1 MSIEL
6 LGTILVLNI
15 LGVFTPGP
23 DLLLVLRLSAKSRPH
38 ALAAVAGI
46 ITGASMWI
54 ALTIAGAAI
63 LLTRHP
69 GLLTGIQLAG
79 AAYLLYMAFTM
90 ARSARQQWNQPVH
103 DIDVSEILG
112 PPSASYRQG
121 LMTNLSNPKIVL
133 YLAAIIAPVLPAGAP
148 WYLSV
153 LLGLLLVGEAAVGFG
168 FLAFVVSTARV
179 RRRLLGAGPII
190 DAISAALFFIFAAV
204 LITRSIM
211 G

>member
-38 ALAAVAGI
+38 ALAAVAGVV
-46 ITGASMWI
+46 TGASMWI

-69 GLLTGIQLAG
+69 GLLTVIQLAG
-79 AAYLLYMAFTM
+79 AAYLLYMAFSM
-90 ARSARQQWNQPVH
+90 AQSARQQWNQPVE
-103 DIDVSEILG
+103 DIDIGELLG
-112 PPSASYRQG
+112 RPAACYRQG

-133 YLAAIIAPVLPAGAP
+133 YLAAIIAPVLPAGTP
-148 WYLSV
+148 WYMSVILGV
-153 LLGLLLVGEAAVGFG
+153 LLIAEAALGFG
-168 FLAFVVSTARV
+168 FLAFVVSTSRV
-179 RRRLLGAGPII
+179 RRRLLGAGPFI
-190 DAISAALFFIFAAV
+190 DAISAALFVIFAIV
-204 LITRSIM
+204 LIARTFA